1 MLNSRPIERST
12 LVSTKT
18 SNGGIKRD
26 VEGQGSTLKPLRMN
40 QQGLSVMMEYD
51 APTIRR
57 PITPKRPLGN
67 SMGNPKD
74 SKIRGF
80 NKEEIERLRNLLS
93 SLEKPNGSCSFAQ
106 TSKFPT
112 SYALSAS
119 TMILGS

>member
-1 MLNSRPIERST
+1 MQVLGKETLPLLQGVFSIIQAKENRRGIMLNSRPIERST

-67 SMGNPKD
+67 SMGNPK
-74 SKIRGF
+74 
-80 NKEEIERLRNLLS
+80 E
-93 SLEKPNGSCSFAQ
+93 
-106 TSKFPT
+106 
-112 SYALSAS
+112 
-119 TMILGS
+119 